1 MASAKQLENIIKR
14 KKAKLVKLNKE
25 LASEVGAVAKLE
37 KDFAAQKKK
46 EADKPKPKA
55 KAKAKAKA
63 KPKK

>member
-14 KKAKLVKLNKE
+14 KKVK
-25 LASEVGAVAKLE
+25 VAKLQKELKSETAAIAKYE
-37 KDFAAQKKK
+37 KDFAIQKKK

>member
-14 KKAKLVKLNKE
+14 KNVKVAKLKKE
-25 LASEVGAVAKLE
+25 LASDQAAVAKLE
-37 KDFAAQKKK
+37 KDLVAQKKK